1 MLEIRKWKIILILPI
16 RRLTY
21 LLFENEEGERMTLK
35 IQIQWF
41 NRATVP
47 PFFTTLWLPPPFN
60 PF

>member
-21 LLFENEEGERMTLK
+21 LLFDEGGENDIK
-35 IQIQWF
+35 NPNPWF

-47 PFFTTLWLPPPFN
+47 PFYDTLTTTI
-60 PF
+60 